1 MRFADPLYLLLLIV
15 LPPWVWW
22 RYRFYKTPTLKF
34 SDTASVT
41 RLSSYR
47 PAGLLLHA
55 PFLMRIVAVLLI
67 IVALGRPQTGFKE
80 REIISQGIDIMLA
93 LDLSSSMSASDLEPN
108 RLAAAKDVLARF
120 IEGRTND
127 RIGLVVFAAQGYTQC
142 PLTLDYPILLDF
154 LEKSYIGLLDDGTA
168 IGMAIATA
176 ANRLKDSDAKSRIA
190 ILLTDGMNNR
200 GAIDPLTAAEMAKS
214 LKVKIYTIGAGREGY
229 FHQTIDDPRYGK
241 RKVRV
246 KTEIDE
252 ELLKRIAKE
261 SGGRFYRAE
270 NKKALEEIYEEID
283 RLEKT
288 DIKMKVYERYTDW
301 FVWFLGPALFLV
313 LAEMIWP
320 LTPWRVGP

>member
-1 MRFADPLYLLLLIV
+1 M
-15 LPPWVWW
+15 
-22 RYRFYKTPTLKF
+22 
-34 SDTASVT
+34 
-41 RLSSYR
+41 
-47 PAGLLLHA
+47 LHA
-55 PFLMRIVAVLLI
+55 PFIMRVAAVLLLI
-67 IVALGRPQTGFKE
+67 IALARPQTGFRE
-80 REIISQGIDIMLA
+80 REIISQGIDIILA
-93 LDLSSSMSASDLEPN
+93 LDLSSSMSASDLQPN
-108 RLAAAKDVLARF
+108 RLAAAKRVIARF

-168 IGMAIATA
+168 IGMALATS
-176 ANRLKDSDAKSRIA
+176 ANRLKDSDAKSRIT

-214 LKVKIYTIGAGREGY
+214 LDVKIYTIGAGKEGY
-229 FHQTIDDPRYGK
+229 FTQVVDDPRYGK

-252 ELLKRIAKE
+252 KLLKRIAQE

-270 NKKALEEIYEEID
+270 DEKALEEIYMEID

-288 DIKMKVYERYTDW
+288 EIKTKVYERYTDW
-301 FVWFLGPALFLV
+301 FIWFLAPALLFV
-313 LAEMIWP
+313 LTEALWP
-320 LTPWRVGP
+320 VTPWRVGP

>member
-1 MRFADPLYLLLLIV
+1 MRFADPLFLLLLI
-15 LPPWVWW
+15 LLIPWVWW
-22 RYRFYKTPTLKF
+22 RYRFYETPTLKF
-34 SDTASVT
+34 SNTKAVT

-47 PAGLLLHA
+47 RGDLFLHA
-55 PFLMRIVAVLLI
+55 PFFMRVVAVLLVI
-67 IVALGRPQTGFKE
+67 IALARPQTGFKE
-80 REIISQGIDIMLA
+80 REIISQGIDIMLT
-93 LDLSSSMSASDLEPN
+93 LDLSSSMSASDLLPN
-108 RLAAAKDVLARF
+108 RLAAAKEVLARF
-120 IEGRTND
+120 IAGRTND

-168 IGMAIATA
+168 IGMALATA
-176 ANRLKDSDAKSRIA
+176 ANRLKDSDAKSRIT

-214 LKVKIYTIGAGREGY
+214 LNVKVYTIGVGREGS
-229 FHQTIDDPRYGK
+229 FVQTVNDPRYGK

-252 ELLKRIAKE
+252 ELLKQIAEE
-261 SGGRFYRAE
+261 SGGKFYRAE
-270 NKKALEEIYEEID
+270 NKEALEIIYEEID
-283 RLEKT
+283 QLEKT

-301 FVWFLGPALFLV
+301 FVWFLGPALLLV
-313 LAEMIWP
+313 LVEMIWP